1 MIPARAA
8 APGKVILL
16 GEHAVVYGQ
25 PALAVP
31 VAGVQA
37 VATVTP
43 PAGPKAAAGL
53 WIEARDIGRRY
64 RLETARPADP
74 LALAVQLTLEKCAPG
89 AAPPAGTL
97 TIESTI
103 PIASG
108 LGSGAAVCTATVR
121 ALAEALGRPLPPAEV
136 SALVFQ
142 TETLLHGTPSG
153 IDNTVIAYG
162 QPVWFIK
169 GQPPEPFAI
178 TAPFQ
183 LLIADTGRPSPT
195 RITVGDVRAAWQK
208 EPARLEAIFQAI
220 GGLVREA
227 RALLADPGL
236 PLVPGAEG
244 ERGAAGG
251 GLGRLGELLDI
262 NHAHLRELGVSSP
275 ELEALTAAARAAGA
289 LGAKLS
295 GGGRGGNLIAL
306 VAASTADTVA
316 AALLRAGAQRVL
328 RTTVGG

>member
-1 MIPARAA
+1 MISPARAA

-43 PAGPKAAAGL
+43 PAGPQAAAGL
-53 WIEARDIGRRY
+53 WIEARAIGRRY
-64 RLETARPADP
+64 RLEAARPADP
-74 LALAVQLTLEKCAPG
+74 LALAARLTLERCAPG
-89 AAPPAGTL
+89 APPPAGTL
-97 TIESTI
+97 TIDSTI

-108 LGSGAAVCTATVR
+108 LGSGAAVCTAAVR
-121 ALAEALGRPLPPAEV
+121 ALAAALGRPLPPAEV

-162 QPVWFIK
+162 QPVWFVK
-169 GQPPEPFAI
+169 GQPPEPFTIA
-178 TAPFQ
+178 APFQ
-183 LLIADTGRPSPT
+183 LLIADTGQPSPT
-195 RITVGDVRAAWQK
+195 RITVGDVRAAWQQA
-208 EPARLEAIFQAI
+208 PARWEAVFQAI
-220 GGLVREA
+220 GALVREA
-227 RALLADPGL
+227 RALLAAP
-236 PLVPGAEG
+236 
-244 ERGAAGG
+244 AAGG
-251 GLGRLGELLDI
+251 GLGRLGELLDR

-306 VAASTADTVA
+306 VEAPAADAVE
-316 AALLRAGAQRVL
+316 AALLRAGAKRVL
-328 RTTVGG
+328 RTMVGAEAQ